1 MNAGRAGTSTVA
13 GELLLRTRQATLVSQ
28 PLVSG
33 RKLSSLTLMG
43 QNLGP
48 RGVKAPHRRIGED
61 IGEGGPCYLPA
72 HCGQALAVATAAHLN
87 CKTLLCARDP
97 SSSIACCRLPL
108 KWD

>member
-1 MNAGRAGTSTVA
+1 MNAGRAGTSTVV
-13 GELLLRTRQATLVSQ
+13 GKLLLRTRQATLVAQ

-33 RKLSSLTLMG
+33 KKLSSLTLVG

-48 RGVKAPHRRIGED
+48 RGVKPPHRRRGED

-72 HCGQALAVATAAHLN
+72 HCRQALAVATAAHLS
-87 CKTLLCARDP
+87 CKTAVCKRP

-108 KWD
+108 KWG